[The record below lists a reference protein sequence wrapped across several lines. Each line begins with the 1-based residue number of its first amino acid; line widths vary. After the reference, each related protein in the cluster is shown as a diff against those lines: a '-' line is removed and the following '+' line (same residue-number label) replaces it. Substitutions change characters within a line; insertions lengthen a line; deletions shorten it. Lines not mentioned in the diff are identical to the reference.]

1 MHFGG
6 AANRGR
12 CRLRKAEV
20 TNLAGPDQSTHCPDG
35 FFDRHIGIYTMLVIE
50 VDLLDAETLQTCIAT
65 LADIFGPAVHTEKRT
80 LCITDIPKLG
90 RQNHLVS
97 AALDRP
103 THEFFVVPAS
113 IHVGGVEEVDAK
125 IERPM
130 YGGDGF
136 LVVARAVEF
145 RHSHAAQAE
154 RRDGQSLGSQ
164 FSLFHTQVVAIG
176 KIQFADKLKPNPDLT
191 RINFEGLTHPLN
203 RSISR
208 LTILL
213 GRD

>member
-1 MHFGG
+1 MNPQDLSSGQLRR
-6 AANRGR
+6 AAAIKDQIDALASKLNRILG
-12 CRLRKAEV
+12 
-20 TNLAGPDQSTHCPDG
+20 STSEGTSP
-35 FFDRHIGIYTMLVIE
+35 
-50 VDLLDAETLQTCIAT
+50 DAEIQRS
-65 LADIFGPAVHTEKRT
+65 V
-80 LCITDIPKLG
+80 
-90 RQNHLVS
+90 N
-97 AALDRP
+97 
-103 THEFFVVPAS
+103 
-113 IHVGGVEEVDAK
+113 GGS
-125 IERPM
+125 
-130 YGGDGF
+130 GF

-203 RSISR
+203 RSISW